1 MESTLVNEISAAL
14 LSLDDSVQSGEV
26 FSTIERKVERIME
39 KKGWIISETVKS
51 EIYRQYNYMI
61 RQKNRRY
68 AAL

>member
-26 FSTIERKVERIME
+26 FSTIERKVERIMG